1 MISSSFFQ
9 AMLLLIG
16 TIAITVLLVV
26 ALYRMGYGKRF
37 VKSMILNTEQK
48 NEEGY
53 VSTKGY
59 DKYLGMRGI
68 VATPLRSAG
77 TVLIDGNR
85 IDAVSEAEFIDKGV
99 EVEVIKIEGSKIVVK
114 KV

>member
-1 MISSSFFQ
+1 M
-9 AMLLLIG
+9 LIG
-16 TIAITVLLVV
+16 TSITVLLVV

-48 NEEGY
+48 MRRICEY
-53 VSTKGY
+53 KGY
-59 DKYLGMRGI
+59 DKYLGMRDCCY
-68 VATPLRSAG
+68 PLRSAG

-99 EVEVIKIEGSKIVVK
+99 EVEVIKIEGSR
-114 KV
+114 

>member
-1 MISSSFFQ
+1 M
-9 AMLLLIG
+9 
-16 TIAITVLLVV
+16 
-26 ALYRMGYGKRF
+26 
-37 VKSMILNTEQK
+37 
-48 NEEGY
+48 
-53 VSTKGY
+53 VSTKAT
-59 DKYLGMRGI
+59 KYLGMG

-77 TVLIDGNR
+77 CTIDGNR